1 MKCFGLFFPVLLLF
15 SCDNPSAPPAAG
27 GRLSADSS
35 SAKIAGVALPAA
47 PAALEPFSVVFHYK
61 AGFLIGGKP
70 VGKPGEDAVTVIADS
85 MRAYIQRG
93 GSIPDTL
100 TCQFINDPATG
111 APLMGVRSSARDAV
125 QEALAKVKKNAAPA
139 FTVMLDKKGVHING
153 ALVNSASD
161 DLTPVI
167 IDSMKAF
174 RKRGGKIPGTVDGI
188 FTYHSK
194 DAEGMYHN
202 EVKSFIRDALDSLK
216 IK

>member
-1 MKCFGLFFPVLLLF
+1 MKYTCLLLAVLFLF
-15 SCDNPSAPPAAG
+15 SCNNPSAPPDTND
-27 GRLSADSS
+27 RHSADSAS
-35 SAKIAGVALPAA
+35 VQIAAAAPPAA

-61 AGFLIGGKP
+61 AGFLIGGKSI
-70 VGKPGEDAVTVIADS
+70 GKPGEDATTVIADS
-85 MRAYIQRG
+85 MRAYINRG
-93 GSIPDTL
+93 GSIPDDL
-100 TCQFINDPATG
+100 TCQFIDDPATG
-111 APLMGVRSSARDAV
+111 APLIGVRRSAQDAV
-125 QEALAKVKKNAAPA
+125 QEALAKAKTNAAPA
-139 FTVMLDKKGVHING
+139 FSVMLDKKGVHING
-153 ALVNSASD
+153 TLVNSASD

-174 RKRGGKIPGTVDGI
+174 VKRGGKIPNSVGNI